1 MKKLASKIFVFK
13 LKDII
18 KTAIFAVLGIIII
31 GVVIAFF
38 SGSFKSTYKEG
49 TYNSEIVLQGKPVT
63 LSVTVGKNE
72 IESISLDQLN
82 ETQEVFYPVFSN
94 CIDDVAN
101 KVVEMQS
108 TDIELNNDYA
118 VTESILL
125 DAINRALDEAKR

>member
-31 GVVIAFF
+31 GAVIAFF

-63 LSVTVGKNE
+63 LSVTV
-72 IESISLDQLN
+72 
-82 ETQEVFYPVFSN
+82 
-94 CIDDVAN
+94 
-101 KVVEMQS
+101 
-108 TDIELNNDYA
+108 
-118 VTESILL
+118 
-125 DAINRALDEAKR
+125 AKIKFKGIT

>member
-1 MKKLASKIFVFK
+1 M
-13 LKDII
+13 
-18 KTAIFAVLGIIII
+18 
-31 GVVIAFF
+31 
-38 SGSFKSTYKEG
+38 
-49 TYNSEIVLQGKPVT
+49 
-63 LSVTVGKNE
+63 
-72 IESISLDQLN
+72 
-82 ETQEVFYPVFSN
+82 FSN